1 VKKNENSEL
10 EHVFLK
16 VQEMLKDM
24 KFGSISLI
32 VQDGKVIQIE
42 KNEKHRLK

>member
-1 VKKNENSEL
+1 MSSREKDEQEQ
-10 EHVFLK
+10 VFSK
-16 VQEMLKDM
+16 IQEMLKNM
-24 KFGSISLI
+24 KFGSITLI